1 MRSQHVS
8 QLKGFMGVWCPVSC
22 ELRER
27 CLLTPFSQH
36 LAEGLLLHLEK
47 QVS

>member
-1 MRSQHVS
+1 MRSQRIS
-8 QLKGFMGVWCPVSC
+8 QLKGFMGVWCTVSC
-22 ELRER
+22 ELREH
-27 CLLTPFSQH
+27 CFLIPFSQH